1 MAIAKGIKKILKS
14 VKSKQNKIRKK
25 NELLDQQDL
34 SKLAKPIPTSTDQMR
49 KNISPALAGAL
60 GISVGASQAQAMKG
74 GGVAGNFAKGVGK
87 GAKAAA
93 RGLYRA
99 KTGPL
104 QVASAISSAIAP
116 SSKLTAAL
124 NKAAKPFKKGGVA
137 SSKSKSSGVA
147 LKGFGK
153 EVK

>member
-14 VKSKQNKIRKK
+14 VKSKKANK
-25 NELLDQQDL
+25 NELKNLNPE
-34 SKLAKPIPTSTDQMR
+34 KLAKIEEQVA
-49 KNISPALAGAL
+49 KNVTPLLASAL
-60 GISVGASQAQAMKG
+60 GLTFAKGQVERMKG

-104 QVASAISSAIAP
+104 QVASAVSSAIAP

-124 NKAAKPFKKGGVA
+124 NKAAKPFKKGGAV

>member
-14 VKSKQNKIRKK
+14 VKSKKANK
-25 NELLDQQDL
+25 NELKNLNPE
-34 SKLAKPIPTSTDQMR
+34 KLAKIEKQVA
-49 KNISPALAGAL
+49 KNVTPLLASAL
-60 GISVGASQAQAMKG
+60 GLTFAKGQVERMKG

-124 NKAAKPFKKGGVA
+124 NKAAKPFKKGGAV

>member
-14 VKSKQNKIRKK
+14 VKSKKANK
-25 NELLDQQDL
+25 NELKNLNPE
-34 SKLAKPIPTSTDQMR
+34 KLAKIEKQVA
-49 KNISPALAGAL
+49 KNVTPLLASAL
-60 GISVGASQAQAMKG
+60 GLTFAKGQVERMKG

-153 EVK
+153 EIK

>member
-14 VKSKQNKIRKK
+14 VKSKKANK
-25 NELLDQQDL
+25 NELKNLNPE
-34 SKLAKPIPTSTDQMR
+34 KLAKIEKQVA
-49 KNISPALAGAL
+49 KNVTPLLASAL
-60 GISVGASQAQAMKG
+60 GLTFAKGQVERMKG

-104 QVASAISSAIAP
+104 QVASAVSSAIAP

-124 NKAAKPFKKGGVA
+124 NKAAKPFKKGGAV

-153 EVK
+153 EIK

>member
-14 VKSKQNKIRKK
+14 VKSKKANK
-25 NELLDQQDL
+25 NELKNLNPE
-34 SKLAKPIPTSTDQMR
+34 KLAKIEKQVA
-49 KNISPALAGAL
+49 KNVTPLLASAL
-60 GISVGASQAQAMKG
+60 GLTFAKGQVERMKG

-104 QVASAISSAIAP
+104 QVASAVSSAIAP

-124 NKAAKPFKKGGVA
+124 NKAAKPFKKGGAV

>member
-14 VKSKQNKIRKK
+14 VKSKKANK
-25 NELLDQQDL
+25 NELKNLNPE
-34 SKLAKPIPTSTDQMR
+34 KLAKIEKQVA
-49 KNISPALAGAL
+49 KNVTPLLASAL
-60 GISVGASQAQAMKG
+60 GLTFAKGQVERMKG
-74 GGVAGNFAKGVGK
+74 GSVAGNFAKGVGK

-104 QVASAISSAIAP
+104 QVASAVSSAIAP

-124 NKAAKPFKKGGVA
+124 NKAAKPFKKGGAV

>member
-14 VKSKQNKIRKK
+14 VKSKKANK
-25 NELLDQQDL
+25 NELKNLNPE
-34 SKLAKPIPTSTDQMR
+34 KLAKIEEQVA
-49 KNISPALAGAL
+49 KNVTPLLASAL
-60 GISVGASQAQAMKG
+60 GLTFAKGQVERMKG

-124 NKAAKPFKKGGVA
+124 NKAAKPFKKGGAV

-153 EVK
+153 EIK